1 MVMVMKMMIKSSKP
15 QEDNRAVYQLWSSGL
30 LCPKITQAL
39 PCTKICQRIYHSN
52 KVHLFRIVQ
61 DSKRI
66 YNLKSAPT
74 FVQDSLAMLE
84 QTIKWR
90 LVWQFRSFAFCS
102 QCNYQSRGHLISFS
116 FFVSIRGP
124 STPRDEISYLY
135 KIIQRLCTLVESNW
149 NQCKL
154 KIARTESNSRQSW
167 VLGLLYQQCNWETEF
182 QDFEFLIFF
191 SSFHFKR
198 VHQGKH
204 DMWSTM
210 LSARDLFP
218 FSIVSFQVFIWSS
231 NTRHSSY

>member
-1 MVMVMKMMIKSSKP
+1 MRSKTVIFFVFCSSLKEMRATTIKSCDWPHCSFRTDIGASIHYPTIKSTTAEQRRRRSPVSTLFLRMMMAMMTMMMRLYWWWWWRWWWSFTSTKP

-52 KVHLFRIVQ
+52 KVHLFRIDQ

-102 QCNYQSRGHLISFS
+102 QRSYQSRGHVISFS
-116 FFVSIRGP
+116 FFLHQRPLFSQ
-124 STPRDEISYLY
+124 DETSHFY
-135 KIIQRLCTLVESNW
+135 KII
-149 NQCKL
+149 
-154 KIARTESNSRQSW
+154 
-167 VLGLLYQQCNWETEF
+167 
-182 QDFEFLIFF
+182 
-191 SSFHFKR
+191 
-198 VHQGKH
+198 
-204 DMWSTM
+204 
-210 LSARDLFP
+210 
-218 FSIVSFQVFIWSS
+218 
-231 NTRHSSY
+231 